1 MKKLTKYGALAGF
14 AVSLAPLAA
23 RAADDVTDMNATDMG
38 NMATTTT
45 ATATSTAAAGALFG
59 GLLIFWLIAMV
70 IGIALFI
77 FWIIMLID
85 ALKRTNW
92 KQESDKNLWLIL
104 LIVGIFVGLAPLAA
118 IVYYFVVKRPLDAGK
133 KPVKK

>member
-1 MKKLTKYGALAGF
+1 MKHKNSY
-14 AVSLAPLAA
+14 
-23 RAADDVTDMNATDMG
+23 
-38 NMATTTT
+38 TT
-45 ATATSTAAAGALFG
+45 ATATGTAAAGALFG

-77 FWIIMLID
+77 FWIFMLID

-104 LIVGIFVGLAPLAA
+104 LIVGLVVGLAPLAA
-118 IVYYFVVKRPLDAGK
+118 IVYYFVVKRTLDAGK
-133 KPVKK
+133 KSVKK